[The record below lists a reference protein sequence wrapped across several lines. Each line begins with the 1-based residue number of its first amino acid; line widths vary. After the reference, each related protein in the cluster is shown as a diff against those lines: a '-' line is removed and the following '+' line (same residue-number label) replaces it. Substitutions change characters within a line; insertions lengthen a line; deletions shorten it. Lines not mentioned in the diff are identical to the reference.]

1 MKSNIECI
9 PCIISQGI
17 KTCRIVNAD
26 EGLLLNIVK
35 KIMVE
40 LQDANLDTT
49 PPELSRNAWNIM
61 NKELGNKDP
70 YRNIKDYYNKE
81 ILQVEPKLQQIVDQ
95 DDDPF
100 YTALKLVITGNII
113 DFGAKTHV
121 DKDLVFKMINEVKKA
136 PMVIDDSQTLFDKI
150 SRSQQLLYIGDNAG
164 EIVFDKVFIRFLKKH
179 YPNLHVTF
187 AVRGAPIINDV
198 TREDAITTGMDK
210 WAEIIDSNDNTPGT
224 VLEKAGVEFVDHF
237 NHAEVIIAKGQGNFE
252 SLSNINNPNLF
263 HLFMAKCRMVAEE
276 LGVEQLS
283 LVCKR
288 SG

>member
-9 PCIISQGI
+9 PCIINQSI
-17 KTCRIVNAD
+17 KTCRIANAD
-26 EGLLLNIVK
+26 EALLLNIVK
-35 KIMVE
+35 KVMIE

-70 YRNIKDYYNKE
+70 YRDIKDYYNKE
-81 ILQVEPKLQQIVDQ
+81 IMQVEPKLQQIVEQ
-95 DDDPF
+95 ANDPF

-113 DFGAKTHV
+113 DFGAKNHV
-121 DKDLVFKMINEVKKA
+121 DKDLVLKMISEVKNA
-136 PMVIDDSQTLFDKI
+136 PLIIDHSQVMFDAI
-150 SRSQQLLYIGDNAG
+150 SRSQRLLYIGDNAG
-164 EIVFDKVFIRFLKKH
+164 EIVFDKVFIKFLKTH
-179 YPNLHVTF
+179 FTNLHVTF

-198 TREDAITTGMDK
+198 TREDAIITGIDK

-224 VLEKAGVEFVDHF
+224 VLEKASKEFVAHF
-237 NHAEVIIAKGQGNFE
+237 NRADVIIAKGQGNFE
-252 SLSNINNPNLF
+252 SLSNIKKTNLF
-263 HLFMAKCRMVAEE
+263 HLFMAKCKMVAEE
-276 LGVEQLS
+276 MGVEQLS